1 MKRGSPEPQVW
12 ALSTRLGEG
21 AEGVLAQHSGL
32 QPVPLS
38 ALPGL
43 LYIQV
48 CHWLPRSDGA
58 PIPPLG
64 ICPVLN
70 PPTPVW
76 MGPFCLPS
84 PILPRDWCLAP
95 ESWPTGGM
103 PSLCHDSR
111 CCLAVFLPTSLSSSS
126 SCFLP
131 APGLVYLLG
140 NLYSSPRGQI
150 APFLHLPPRCLP
162 PRDDSWLAVANPFGP
177 CALLAE
183 LDSEAGSACP
193 QVPFT
198 LSPPQ

>member
-1 MKRGSPEPQVW
+1 M
-12 ALSTRLGEG
+12 
-21 AEGVLAQHSGL
+21 AQHSGL
-32 QPVPLS
+32 QLVPLS

-64 ICPVLN
+64 ICLVLN

-103 PSLCHDSR
+103 PSICPDSQ

-140 NLYSSPRGQI
+140 NFTVHHVDR
-150 APFLHLPPRCLP
+150 LHPSFTCPHTVCPP
-162 PRDDSWLAVANPFGP
+162 G
-177 CALLAE
+177 
-183 LDSEAGSACP
+183 
-193 QVPFT
+193 
-198 LSPPQ
+198 